1 MADRALFPPKK
12 ETGRIPQSA
21 YRIPDKLRDAPE
33 RVRQDMRVQAL
44 SSTWYLATIV
54 LGYTKLLPDTH
65 GPLCTFLDTCTG
77 KRRLIQ
83 MPRSH
88 FKTTITTVTHKI
100 RLLLNNPELRM
111 LLVGDTAPN
120 ARKHLKKIANHF
132 EHNRLL
138 RWLFPE
144 KIWEDTS
151 AAPAWSQDQI
161 FLPTASGY
169 PALHGEPT
177 IDAIGAG
184 GAAVSRH
191 YDIIN
196 ADDLIGEDE
205 FFSEVEMEKKI
216 DWASGLE
223 ALFVPPVEDGL
234 MDIPSTFW
242 RVDDVY
248 AFFESF
254 FGGDAEPVRT
264 GPYSY
269 KKNELDVF
277 RRGAIE
283 GGQPI
288 FPGAVTLQ
296 YLMRLQEKNPERY
309 AAQYANNPYAAGVS
323 YFRPEYRKWYEIAAF
338 DNREL
343 MEGTPIAVR
352 EHIPVMGRI
361 DHGNGIPE
369 ILSLQD
375 GTVYTLC
382 DPHAGGSKRK
392 RFKGGRAAVITV
404 LVQPAKERIVILE
417 VWLKR
422 ATTDLIVDQLFL
434 QNARWN
440 PELVSVEANGLQ
452 KMLKHWIDERVERA
466 GYPPLPYQ
474 PYIPKSE
481 KDSELRIKGLQP
493 LWRAGQIYGRKE
505 FVELWEEYQA
515 WPRGSQDG
523 MDCLAQ
529 VLHYADIGW
538 DASRLE
544 ELDEVEQAV
553 LHMRTGRSMATG
565 Y

>member
-1 MADRALFPPKK
+1 MSTELRFPAKR
-12 ETGRIPQSA
+12 ETSRIPISA
-21 YRIPDKLRDAPE
+21 YRLPDAVKDNPSE
-33 RVRQDMRVQAL
+33 RVRQDMRRLAL
-44 SSTWYLATIV
+44 TSTWYLATIV

-65 GPLCTFLDTCTG
+65 GPLCSFLDTCTG

-88 FKTTITTVTHKI
+88 FKTTITTVAHRI
-100 RLLLNNPELRM
+100 QNLLHNPELRI
-111 LLVGDTAPN
+111 LIVGDTAPN

-144 KIWEDTS
+144 RCWEDVS

-161 FLPTASGY
+161 YLPTESGT

-177 IDAIGAG
+177 LDAIGAG

-196 ADDLIGEDE
+196 PDDLIGEDE

-216 DWASGLE
+216 DWFSGLE
-223 ALFVPPVEDGL
+223 ALFVPPVADGQ

-248 AFFESF
+248 AFAEEF
-254 FGGDAEPVRT
+254 FGHNEEPIST
-264 GPYSY
+264 GPFSY
-269 KKNELDVF
+269 RRGELDVF

-309 AAQYANNPYAAGVS
+309 AAQYANNPHAAGVS

-338 DNREL
+338 EDREL
-343 MEGTPIAVR
+343 LTDTELQCR
-352 EHIPVMGRI
+352 ENVPVMGRI
-361 DHGNGIPE
+361 E
-369 ILSLQD
+369 LESKFVELFSFAD
-375 GTVYTLC
+375 GQVFTLC
-382 DPHAGGSKRK
+382 DPHAGGSKRRK
-392 RFKGGRAAVITV
+392 FKGGRAAVITV
-404 LVQPAKERIVILE
+404 LAQTAKERIMILD

-422 ATTDLIVDQLFL
+422 APTDKIVDELFR
-434 QNARWN
+434 QHARWN
-440 PELVSVEANGLQ
+440 SELVSVEANGLQ
-452 KMLKHWIDERVERA
+452 KMLKYWIDERIERA
-466 GYPPLPYQ
+466 GYPQLPYQ
-474 PYIPKSE
+474 PYVPKTA

-493 LWRAGQIYGRKE
+493 LWRAGQIYGRHE
-505 FVELWEEYQA
+505 FVELWEEYSA

-523 MDCLAQ
+523 MDSLAQ
-529 VLHYADIGW
+529 ILEYADIGW
-538 DASRLE
+538 DATRAE
-544 ELDEVEQAV
+544 ELDETEQAV
-553 LHMRTGRSMATG
+553 LRMHRNIATG

>member
-1 MADRALFPPKK
+1 MTDAVFPVKK
-12 ETGRIPQSA
+12 ETSRIPRSVYDLPNA
-21 YRIPDKLRDAPE
+21 IRDNPSE
-33 RVRQDMRVQAL
+33 RVRQVMRVEAL
-44 SSTWYLATIV
+44 SSTWYLATMV

-88 FKTTITTVTHKI
+88 FKTTITTVTHNM
-100 RLLLNNPELRM
+100 RRLLNNPELR
-111 LLVGDTAPN
+111 LLIVGDTAPN

-144 KIWEDTS
+144 RCWEDTS

-161 FLPTASGY
+161 YLPTETGY

-191 YDIIN
+191 YDVIN
-196 ADDLIGEDE
+196 PDDLIGEDE
-205 FFSEVEMEKKI
+205 FKSEIEMEKII
-216 DWASGLE
+216 DWFSGLE
-223 ALFVPPVEDGL
+223 ALFVPPVAEGQ

-242 RVDDVY
+242 RMDDVY
-248 AFFESF
+248 AFAESF
-254 FGGDAEPVRT
+254 FGHDEEPVPT
-264 GPYSY
+264 GPFSY
-269 KKNELDVF
+269 RRGELDVF

-309 AAQYANNPYAAGVS
+309 AAQYANNPLAAGVA
-323 YFRPEYRKWYEIAAF
+323 YFRNEYRKFYEIAAEETRTILPNTEYEQKESQMVLGKIKHDSGHVELF
-338 DNREL
+338 DPR
-343 MEGTPIAVR
+343 
-352 EHIPVMGRI
+352 
-361 DHGNGIPE
+361 
-369 ILSLQD
+369 D
-375 GTVYTLC
+375 GVVHSFC

-392 RFKGGRAAVITV
+392 RFKGGRAAVITT
-404 LVQPAKERIVILE
+404 LVQPARERVIILD

-422 ATTDLIVDQLFL
+422 ATTDKIIDEIFR
-434 QNARWN
+434 QNYRWN
-440 PELVSVEANGLQ
+440 PEVFSIEANGLQ
-452 KMLKHWIDERVERA
+452 KMLKYWIDERIERDVHL
-466 GYPPLPYQ
+466 PPLPYV

-493 LWRAGQIYGRKE
+493 LFRAGQIWGRKE
-505 FVELWEEYQA
+505 FIELWEEYQA
-515 WPRGSQDG
+515 WPRGSADG
-523 MDCLAQ
+523 MDALAQ
-529 VLHYADIGW
+529 GLEYWNVGW
-538 DASRLE
+538 DSTREE
-544 ELDEVEQAV
+544 ELNEVEYAV
-553 LHMRTGRSMATG
+553 RQMRNVATG